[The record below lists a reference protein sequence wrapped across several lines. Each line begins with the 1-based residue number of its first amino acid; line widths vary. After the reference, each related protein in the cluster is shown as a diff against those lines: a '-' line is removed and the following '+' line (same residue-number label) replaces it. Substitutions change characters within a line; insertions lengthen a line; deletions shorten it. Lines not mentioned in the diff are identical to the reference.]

1 MSENSGARKVLVVD
15 DEPEV
20 EPMFRQRMRREV
32 RAGVYEFLFASSGR
46 HALEVLDENPDIRLV
61 ITDINMPEM
70 NGWQLLDALG
80 ESWPD
85 LPSMV
90 VSAYG
95 DDENQKRA
103 EERGAWGF
111 VVKPVDF
118 TELRGKVAES
128 LEGRSG

>member
-1 MSENSGARKVLVVD
+1 MSDGSAPQKVLVVD

-32 RAGVYEFLFASSGR
+32 RAGLYEFLFARSGR
-46 HALEVLDENPDIRLV
+46 HALEVLGDNPDVKLV
-61 ITDINMPEM
+61 ITDLNMPEM
-70 NGWQLLDALG
+70 NGWQLLEALG
-80 ESWPD
+80 QSWPD

-95 DDENQKRA
+95 DQENVQLA
-103 EERGAWGF
+103 EERGASGF

-118 TELRGKVAES
+118 TELRGKVAAS
-128 LEGRSG
+128 LDIANA